1 MLKNK
6 IEIEKPYKIVDIVE
20 KILNQ
25 NKKRQGLKTLTPKQ
39 MLIRLPTSVA

>member
-25 NKKRQGLKTLTPKQ
+25 NQKRQGLKTLTPKQ
-39 MLIRLPTSVA
+39 MLIRLTTSVA

>member
-1 MLKNK
+1 MPKNE

-25 NKKRQGLKTLTPKQ
+25 NQKRQGLETLTPH
-39 MLIRLPTSVA
+39 